1 MIKQFLRNNLIV
13 LLLILSANTL
23 VAQDVFT
30 NGVIEYN
37 NKNYKDAAKAFEQ
50 FISTNPFEVAPYE
63 YLVNCYIELSEN
75 DKAIELIKKTNKK
88 FPTNTNLK
96 KTLGKLYVNK
106 MQFSKAEKTFLEVL
120 KIEPT
125 NQEIKGYLAK
135 IYFNMAVFAFQ
146 KNDFKTVIKKLDTS
160 LKYDDNNK
168 DVYALKANSL
178 IQLKKFEE
186 AKKVIAKGLKKFPN
200 NDQLLID
207 NSLILISQ
215 EKYSEAITKLKPV
228 WKRNKNNLQIGLQLA
243 RLYRIKNKIEE
254 AFAIYDSLL
263 KKYPKERK
271 VYDEMLDY
279 FTATGKLEEKRK
291 IYKKME
297 EVFPNDK
304 ELTLSKIK
312 TYVLEN
318 EDSTA
323 IAGYF
328 QFVNNNPK
336 LLKGYIELGKL
347 YNKNAMYED
356 GIALMNKALANKQN
370 QKEIYFYL
378 GKFYSKNNQ
387 LKLSLE
393 TYLKY
398 SKLKP
403 NDYQAYYEIGSIYLE
418 QNKLDLAKLNFEKA
432 IKLNKNDALSFA
444 KISKVHRLQGDKEN
458 AERYYVKSFV
468 KNIIALQQT
477 QQMLLGSINESK
489 NIAEVEVDDESE
501 NLELYQDNI
510 DEADKYLVAN
520 LSNTKYLEMINRLLK
535 HYTQSALLLYYKALY
550 YERTNNYKLAL
561 KYYERVI
568 SRSSKVEKAHIRM
581 AEIYYKQGNIKQTI
595 LAYKRALSLSNN
607 REIYK
612 RLTELYREDNRL
624 NTLCNEWLNIYAA
637 QPDNKL
643 LEEYLIIAL
652 HKAGRIEEAKEI
664 INKSE

>member
-1 MIKQFLRNNLIV
+1 MHSKKIILK
-13 LLLILSANTL
+13 LL
-23 VAQDVFT
+23 
-30 NGVIEYN
+30 
-37 NKNYKDAAKAFEQ
+37 
-50 FISTNPFEVAPYE
+50 
-63 YLVNCYIELSEN
+63 
-75 DKAIELIKKTNKK
+75 
-88 FPTNTNLK
+88 
-96 KTLGKLYVNK
+96 
-106 MQFSKAEKTFLEVL
+106 
-120 KIEPT
+120 
-125 NQEIKGYLAK
+125 
-135 IYFNMAVFAFQ
+135 
-146 KNDFKTVIKKLDTS
+146 KKLDTS

-254 AFAIYDSLL
+254 AFAIYDLLL

-279 FTATGKLEEKRK
+279 FTATGKLEDKRK

-297 EVFPNDK
+297 EVFPSDK

-312 TYVLEN
+312 TYVIEN

-323 IAGYF
+323 IAEYS
-328 QFVNNNPK
+328 QFVNDNPK
-336 LLKGYIELGKL
+336 QLKGYIELGKL
-347 YNKNAMYED
+347 YNKKAMYED

-378 GKFYSKNNQ
+378 GKFYNKNNQ
-387 LKLSLE
+387 LKLSLK
-393 TYLKY
+393 TYLNY

-418 QNKLDLAKLNFEKA
+418 QNKLDLAKLNFERA

-477 QQMLLGSINESK
+477 QQMLLGSINKSK
-489 NIAEVEVDDESE
+489 NLAEVEVDDESE
-501 NLELYQDNI
+501 KLELYQDNI

-520 LSNTKYLEMINRLLK
+520 LSNTKYLEMINQLLK
-535 HYTQSALLLYYKALY
+535 RYTQSALLLYYKALY

-561 KYYERVI
+561 KYYEYVI

-607 REIYK
+607 RGIYK